1 MVRTLRLFCVLVLV
15 SVGVVTALCV
25 ALQMQGAPKVEY
37 NSEPS
42 ILERF
47 KQADKRSERITEGA
61 LSPLV
66 RQAESFALYLHSEPP
81 ESDET
86 SELTTDLIEEIS
98 EPEPK
103 RLKPKF
109 KVIGTMYNR
118 SKPEKSMALV
128 SVPGKKPH
136 WVKRGARLG
145 HFIVEKI
152 ERGLI
157 VYNDGDHS
165 RNMAVDLKDS
175 EQIAHTRR
183 ATLVSSQTE
192 ISNQGITGPNEPVI
206 NKP

>member
-1 MVRTLRLFCVLVLV
+1 
-15 SVGVVTALCV
+15 
-25 ALQMQGAPKVEY
+25 
-37 NSEPS
+37 
-42 ILERF
+42 
-47 KQADKRSERITEGA
+47 
-61 LSPLV
+61 
-66 RQAESFALYLHSEPP
+66 
-81 ESDET
+81 
-86 SELTTDLIEEIS
+86 
-98 EPEPK
+98 
-103 RLKPKF
+103 
-109 KVIGTMYNR
+109 
-118 SKPEKSMALV
+118 
-128 SVPGKKPH
+128 
-136 WVKRGARLG
+136 VKRGARLG

>member
-15 SVGVVTALCV
+15 SIGIVTALCV
-25 ALQMQGAPKVEY
+25 AQQMQGAPEIEQ
-37 NSEPS
+37 NPRPS

-86 SELTTDLIEEIS
+86 SELTVDVMQEIS

-157 VYNDGDHS
+157 VYNDGDRS
-165 RNMAVDLKDS
+165 CKMAVDMKDPD
-175 EQIAHTRR
+175 QIAHTRR

-192 ISNQGITGPNEPVI
+192 MPQQGAAGPNEPV